1 MYKNRIIELLARKLA
16 GEATQSELEEL
27 NDLITKYPDS
37 VYYEEFLAQV
47 WVNPDEQTDVPDVDQ
62 AYLQHKLKF
71 SEEFNQTDEQPKSF
85 SFKKYRNAIAIA
97 AVLLVIVSI
106 SLFYYSRVD
115 KFAPDTQIVAGKG
128 IRKKIKLPD
137 GTLVWL
143 NSDSKL
149 SYESDINRKKR
160 RVVYL
165 VGEAFFDVAHRK
177 SQPFIVRTDK
187 ICVKVLGTAFNIK
200 AYPVD
205 KKSEATLIRGSIELS
220 VNDRSE
226 QKILLSPSEKFAL
239 VEEKENKKVV
249 HSKSNNLPELP
260 KDITLMIQHVVPV
273 RIGNN
278 EYIEETS
285 WRDSQLV
292 FQNESLED
300 LKPKLERWF
309 NVQIKFEIEPPKS
322 YRFTG
327 VFKNETIEETLKA
340 MQLIKPF
347 NFKLKEHDLIIY

>member
-27 NDLITKYPDS
+27 NDLITRYPDS
-37 VYYEEFLAQV
+37 VYYEEFLDQL
-47 WVNPDEQTDVPDVDQ
+47 WSNSDEQTNVPDVDQ
-62 AYLQHKLKF
+62 AYLEHKLKF
-71 SEEFNQTDEQPKSF
+71 SEEFIQIEEKPKSF
-85 SFKKYRNAIAIA
+85 SLKKYKSLIAVA
-97 AVLLVIVSI
+97 AVLLVIVSV
-106 SLFYYSRVD
+106 SLFYFSRGG
-115 KFAPDTQIVAGKG
+115 KFSPDTQIVAGKG

-137 GTLVWL
+137 GTMVWL

-149 SYESDINRKKR
+149 SYESDINQKKR
-160 RVVYL
+160 RIVYL

-200 AYPVD
+200 AYPID

-239 VEEKENKKVV
+239 VEDKKVART
-249 HSKSNNLPELP
+249 KSNTLPDLP

-273 RIGNN
+273 RIGDI

-309 NVQIKFEIEPPKS
+309 NVQIKFEIEQPKS

-327 VFKNETIEETLKA
+327 VFKNETLEETLKA

-347 NFKLKEHDLIIY
+347 KFKLKEHDLIIY

>member
-16 GEATQSELEEL
+16 GEATKSELEEL
-27 NDLITKYPDS
+27 NDLITGYPDS
-37 VYYEEFLAQV
+37 VYYEEFLEQL
-47 WVNPDEQTDVPDVDQ
+47 WLSSEGQTDLPDVDQ
-62 AYLQHKLKF
+62 AYLLHRLKF
-71 SEEFNQTDEQPKSF
+71 RDEFGHKEETRKISG
-85 SFKKYRNAIAIA
+85 FKKYKNLIGIA
-97 AVLLVIVSI
+97 AILLVIVSAA
-106 SLFYYSRVD
+106 LLYYNRSD
-115 KFAPDTQIVAGKG
+115 KFSPDTQIVAGKG
-128 IRKKIKLPD
+128 IQKKIKLPD
-137 GTLVWL
+137 GTIVWL

-149 SYESDINRKKR
+149 SYESNINQRKKR
-160 RVVYL
+160 IVYL
-165 VGEAFFDVAHRK
+165 VGEAFFDVAHHK
-177 SQPFIVRTDK
+177 FHPFIVRTDK

-200 AYPVD
+200 AYPID

-220 VNDRSE
+220 VNDRPE

-239 VEEKENKKVV
+239 VEDKKVIHV
-249 HSKSNNLPELP
+249 KSNASPDVP
-260 KDITLMIQHVVPV
+260 KDITLTIQHVVPV

-300 LKPKLERWF
+300 LKSKLERWF
-309 NVQIKFEIEPPKS
+309 NVQINFETEQAKS

-347 NFKLKEHDLIIY
+347 NFKLKEHDVIIY

>member
-16 GEATQSELEEL
+16 GEATKSELEEL
-27 NDLITKYPDS
+27 NDLITRYPDS
-37 VYYEEFLAQV
+37 VYYEEFLEQL
-47 WVNPDEQTDVPDVDQ
+47 WLNSDEQTDIPDVDQ
-62 AYLQHKLKF
+62 AYLAHTLKF
-71 SEEFNQTDEQPKSF
+71 RDEFEPKPQTNKIVGFRKYKSL
-85 SFKKYRNAIAIA
+85 IGIA
-97 AVLLVIVSI
+97 AILLVIVSV
-106 SLFYYSRVD
+106 SVFYFNRGH
-115 KFAPDTQIVAGKG
+115 KFSPDTEIVAGKG

-149 SYESDINRKKR
+149 SYESDINQKEKR
-160 RVVYL
+160 IVYL
-165 VGEAFFDVAHRK
+165 IGEAFFDVAHHK
-177 SQPFIVRTDK
+177 SHPFIVRTDK
-187 ICVKVLGTAFNIK
+187 LCVKVLGTAFNIK

-226 QKILLSPSEKFAL
+226 QKIILSPSEKFAL
-239 VEEKENKKVV
+239 VEDKKVLHV
-249 HSKSNNLPELP
+249 KSDQAPDVP
-260 KDITLMIQHVVPV
+260 KDITLTIQHIVPV
-273 RIGNN
+273 RIGEN

-309 NVQIKFEIEPPKS
+309 NVKVNFEAEKAKS

-347 NFKLKEHDLIIY
+347 NFKLKEHDVIIY